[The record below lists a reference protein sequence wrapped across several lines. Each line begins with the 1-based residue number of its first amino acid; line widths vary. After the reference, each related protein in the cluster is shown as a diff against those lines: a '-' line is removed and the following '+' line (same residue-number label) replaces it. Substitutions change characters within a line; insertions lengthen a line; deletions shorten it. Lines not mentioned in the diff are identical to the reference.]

1 MATLII
7 RGLGSPEGFIEAKMG
22 SFYINTQSSSVYAKV
37 RGDATT
43 NKGWK
48 VVNAK
53 GYYEGSGSPEG
64 VIPANKY
71 AMYFDNSSENLYMQT
86 QYGSP
91 LSTIGWIPVNLGDEK
106 NNAGDPNA
114 IEYEGVK
121 GDIYV
126 DDETFNI
133 YLHTEEIW
141 ERIPLMDSDSTDIL
155 LKLSELLTNSTGI
168 VSQYFNMFFNPNP
181 MDIELAQ
188 YDNDGI
194 LKVYKIPNR
203 AKDSIALLGE
213 GAPEGVVSASRGQMY
228 LDVTTGIP
236 YIKKTLISETEG
248 WEPLK
253 IPDALAPLYYL
264 EATNELGVNIDEV
277 PTEFSQA
284 LLKSG
289 TIYEEL
295 NKIRNGSMYEV
306 FAVADPVELYHATPR
321 SYVDDAMYGLFSYD
335 ASTRTLSVNAP
346 LNQDITESATIC
358 SQEGQF
364 FTPRLGSAYS
374 TDFTFTQPWKEP
386 EGNTILMYSPVP
398 CQMVVTCEPYADII
412 DNEPVIVQFDYNV
425 EFTATEKYQRPFTD
439 DMKAGIKKIKVVA
452 STEYDYPTVSIV
464 KNIYKQFTSEVIPN
478 EGE

>member
-37 RGDATT
+37 RGDAAT

-48 VVNAK
+48 VINAK
-53 GYYEGSGSPEG
+53 GYYEGAGSPEG

-194 LKVYKIPNR
+194 LKVYKI
-203 AKDSIALLGE
+203 
-213 GAPEGVVSASRGQMY
+213 
-228 LDVTTGIP
+228 
-236 YIKKTLISETEG
+236 
-248 WEPLK
+248 
-253 IPDALAPLYYL
+253 
-264 EATNELGVNIDEV
+264 
-277 PTEFSQA
+277 
-284 LLKSG
+284 
-289 TIYEEL
+289 
-295 NKIRNGSMYEV
+295 
-306 FAVADPVELYHATPR
+306 
-321 SYVDDAMYGLFSYD
+321 
-335 ASTRTLSVNAP
+335 
-346 LNQDITESATIC
+346 
-358 SQEGQF
+358 
-364 FTPRLGSAYS
+364 
-374 TDFTFTQPWKEP
+374 
-386 EGNTILMYSPVP
+386 
-398 CQMVVTCEPYADII
+398 
-412 DNEPVIVQFDYNV
+412 
-425 EFTATEKYQRPFTD
+425 
-439 DMKAGIKKIKVVA
+439 
-452 STEYDYPTVSIV
+452 
-464 KNIYKQFTSEVIPN
+464 
-478 EGE
+478 